1 MSRHGFDHVA
11 FTHSLSL
18 LPNTTELDDAV
29 MVDRRRVERILLN
42 LLENARD
49 HGGGATRVSLDAQDD
64 HFVLSV
70 EDAGQGIAISERTR
84 IFERFARGTAARLS
98 TGSGLGLAIVQEH
111 ARALGGTAHV
121 ENSPSGGARFVVTI
135 KRSATL

>member
-1 MSRHGFDHVA
+1 
-11 FTHSLSL
+11 
-18 LPNTTELDDAV
+18 
-29 MVDRRRVERILLN
+29 MVDRRRIERILLN

-49 HGGGATRVSLDAQDD
+49 HGGGATRVSLDGQVDF
-64 HFVLSV
+64 FVLSV
-70 EDAGQGIAISERTR
+70 YDAGQGIAISEQNR

-121 ENSPSGGARFVVTI
+121 EDSPAGGAKFVVTI
-135 KRSATL
+135 KRTFAS